1 MNDIAAQAVKS
12 DAVAIELAGVAVT
25 HYEGAPNEVL
35 IRDVNWRIGFGDF
48 WVVGGR
54 RSCGKSSL
62 LLTAAG
68 MNRPADGTLRI
79 LGQDLASA
87 REKDQMAW
95 RRRIG
100 FVFELSG
107 RLFSHLTVA
116 QNIAL
121 PLQYHHA
128 MDEAEVAAKVDELL
142 ALTELHSFAQYMPS
156 RLSLEAQ
163 QRVGLARALT
173 APVEVLFLDSPLTTL
188 AWRETLWWLD
198 FLRRLRETHRVNG
211 KLLTVVASADD
222 FRGWLDV
229 ATHFAIVEGG
239 RFRALGG
246 QEQVAATVEPAV
258 REFLANES

>member
-1 MNDIAAQAVKS
+1 MPDVNTKDLS
-12 DAVAIELAGVAVT
+12 ENCAIELAGVVVT
-25 HYEGAPNEVL
+25 HHEGAPEEVL
-35 IRDVNWRIGFGDF
+35 IRDVNWRIGSGDF

-62 LLTAAG
+62 LLAAAG
-68 MNRPADGTLRI
+68 MNRPADGTLRMF
-79 LGQDLASA
+79 GQDLSGAT
-87 REKDQMAW
+87 EKDQLEW

-128 MDEAEVAAKVDELL
+128 LNEAEVIARVNEML
-142 ALTELHSFAQYMPS
+142 ALTELQPFAQHMPS

-163 QRVGLARALT
+163 QRVGLARALA

-188 AWRETLWWLD
+188 AWREMRWWLD
-198 FLRRLRETHRVNG
+198 FLRRLRETRRVNG
-211 KLLTVVASADD
+211 KPLTVVASADD

-246 QEQVAATVEPAV
+246 QEQVAATAEPAV
-258 REFLANES
+258 REFLGSEN

>member
-1 MNDIAAQAVKS
+1 
-12 DAVAIELAGVAVT
+12 
-25 HYEGAPNEVL
+25 
-35 IRDVNWRIGFGDF
+35 
-48 WVVGGR
+48 
-54 RSCGKSSL
+54 
-62 LLTAAG
+62 
-68 MNRPADGTLRI
+68 
-79 LGQDLASA
+79 
-87 REKDQMAW
+87 

-100 FVFELSG
+100 FVFEISG

-128 MDEAEVAAKVDELL
+128 ISEAEVVVKVNELL
-142 ALTELHSFAQYMPS
+142 TLTELQPYAHYMPS

-188 AWRETLWWLD
+188 AWRETRWWLD
-198 FLRRLRETHRVNG
+198 FLRRLRETHRVHG
-211 KLLTVVASADD
+211 KPLTVVASADD

-229 ATHFAIVEGG
+229 ATQFAIVEGG

-246 QEQVAATVEPAV
+246 QEQVA
-258 REFLANES
+258 